1 MQPEVVGRGVELAA
15 VERLLSRASKEP
27 AGLVLQGEP
36 GIGKTTLWFAART
49 MASERGFQVLTA
61 RPTRTESGLPLG
73 AFGDLFADVS
83 PDIAARLPDPQRL
96 ALEVALLRADPTG
109 IPSDQRALS
118 VATANLLR
126 ELADLEGPVLIAID
140 DVQWLDE
147 SSARILSFALRRVDG
162 RRIGVVV
169 SLRGIAPGPAPL
181 GLDVAMPSGA
191 AERRTLGPLSLGELH
206 RLLLTHL
213 GQSFS
218 RLGLIRIEEACA
230 GNPFYAL
237 EIARALI
244 RTGATVTP
252 GEPMPIPDELAP
264 LMRERIDALPEQ
276 TREALLLA
284 AVAFEPSL
292 AVLSSAAGADVT
304 SVLEP
309 AVRDDLVA
317 IEGGTVRFSHPLL
330 AAAVLA
336 GADPSGIRDV
346 HAQLARVV
354 GSDEARARHLGLAAN
369 AADEPAAAALEAAAE
384 SARRRGAPI
393 AAAQM
398 LERARELTAPDER
411 DKAALRIY
419 LAARCH
425 FEAGETQRARTLL
438 EEQVRSL
445 GPGPDRARSL
455 QLLGQ
460 VLARSASFQDAVA
473 MAQQA
478 LLEAGDDAALRAGIE
493 LDIAYGSVCLG
504 DMGGAVPHAAAS
516 ATLAEGAGIGGLQA
530 EAVGG
535 LVMLG
540 FLGGRGLDEPGMAR
554 ALALEDRL
562 RSSPLELHP
571 RFVHGL
577 LLLWSTRLDE
587 ALVTLRELR
596 SEAIDHGQ
604 ETVVPSINFYLV
616 LASLW
621 RGNTRDATGFA
632 EESRDVASLIG
643 DPVTNGLALTA
654 GAFVDAY
661 AGIADRARARAGEA
675 LALFQQSQWTLYL
688 TWPLTAIG
696 FLEVSLGN
704 AAGAD
709 QMLRPLA
716 EAITSMSSGDPILGV
731 CLPDE
736 IDALV
741 ALGEFERA
749 RPLIEWL
756 ERGGVAQDRP
766 WALAIA
772 ARCRGSLAAAQG
784 DLGSAMSALDQA
796 SVEHE
801 RLAMPFEWARTLLV
815 KGRVH
820 RRRKEKRLAD
830 EALRE
835 ARAIFA
841 SYEATLWMQQASTEL
856 SRIGLRP
863 RAPRDLTETERR
875 VAVLAASG
883 MTNRE
888 VAQAAFL
895 SPKTI
900 DNVLGRVY
908 RKLDIGSR
916 AELGAVMA
924 KNR

>member
-1 MQPEVVGRGVELAA
+1 MQPDVVGRGAELAA
-15 VERLLSRASKEP
+15 VERVLTRASQEP
-27 AGLVLQGEP
+27 AALVLQGEP
-36 GIGKTTLWFAART
+36 GIGKTTLWTAART
-49 MASERGFQVLTA
+49 LASERGFQVLSS
-61 RPTRTESGLPLG
+61 RPTASESGLPLG

-83 PDIAARLPDPQRL
+83 PDIAARLSDPQRH

-109 IPSDQRALS
+109 IPSHQRALS

-147 SSARILSFALRRVDG
+147 SSARILSFALRRIDG

-191 AERRTLGPLSLGELH
+191 VERRTLGPLSLGELH

-252 GEPMPIPDELAP
+252 GEPLPIPDELAP
-264 LMRERIDALPEQ
+264 LMRERIEALPEQ
-276 TREALLLA
+276 TREGLLLA
-284 AVAFEPSL
+284 AMAFEPSL
-292 AVLSSAAGADVT
+292 AVLSRAAGTDVT
-304 SVLEP
+304 SVLDP

-317 IEGGTVRFSHPLL
+317 VERGTVRFSHPLL

-336 GADPSGIRDV
+336 RADPSVIRDV

-354 GSDEARARHLGLAAN
+354 SSDEARARHLGLAAN
-369 AADEPAAAALEAAAE
+369 AADEAAADALEVAAE
-384 SARRRGAPI
+384 SARSRGAPI

-398 LERARELTAPDER
+398 LERARDLTAPDRR
-411 DKAALRIY
+411 DKAASRIY

-445 GPGPDRARSL
+445 EPGPRRAPSL
-455 QLLGQ
+455 QLLAQ
-460 VLARSASFQDAVA
+460 VLARSSSFQDAVTI
-473 MAQQA
+473 AQQA
-478 LLEAGDDAALRAGIE
+478 LFEAGDDAALRAGIE

-516 ATLAEGAGIGGLQA
+516 AALAEGAGISGLQA
-530 EAVGG
+530 EAVGA

-540 FLGGRGLDEPGMAR
+540 FLGGGGLDESGMAR
-554 ALALEDRL
+554 ALALEDPR

-587 ALVTLRELR
+587 AIVTLGKLR
-596 SEAIDHGQ
+596 AEAIDQGQ

-616 LASLW
+616 LGSLW
-621 RGNTRDATGFA
+621 RGNMRDAAGFA

-654 GAFVDAY
+654 GALVDAY

-675 LALFQQSQWTLYL
+675 LVLFQQSQWTLYL
-688 TWPLTAIG
+688 TWPLTALG

-709 QMLRPLA
+709 ELLRPLA
-716 EAITSMSSGDPILGV
+716 EAITSMPSGDPILGV

-736 IDALV
+736 IDALL

-749 RPLIEWL
+749 TPLIEWL
-756 ERGGVAQDRP
+756 ERGGAAQDRP

-784 DLGSAMSALDQA
+784 DLGSAIVALDQA
-796 SVEHE
+796 AVQHE
-801 RLAMPFEWARTLLV
+801 RLAMPFERARTLLV
-815 KGRVH
+815 RGRVH

-835 ARAIFA
+835 AQAIFA
-841 SYEATLWMQQASTEL
+841 DCEATLWMQHASTEL

-875 VAVLAASG
+875 VAMLAASG

-924 KNR
+924 RDQ